1 MMYEGEPC
9 EKNWQNALKS
19 EASLIIDN
27 NYQKKYYIIMGERFS
42 KKYHVSKIIQQQD
55 LFVILNLVIS
65 AHFKI
70 EGAPKRPIS
79 ALKLK
84 RYKKKTNEN

>member
-1 MMYEGEPC
+1 MMYEGELC

-27 NYQKKYYIIMGERFS
+27 NYHKKYYIIMRERFS

-70 EGAPKRPIS
+70 EDAPKR
-79 ALKLK
+79 KLHW
-84 RYKKKTNEN
+84 N